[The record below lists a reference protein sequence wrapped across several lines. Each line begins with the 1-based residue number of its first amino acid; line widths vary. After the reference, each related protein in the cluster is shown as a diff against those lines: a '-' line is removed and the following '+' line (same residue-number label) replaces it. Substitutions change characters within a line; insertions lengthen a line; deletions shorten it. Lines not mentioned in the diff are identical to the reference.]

1 VPRWRGLGGRR
12 AGRGHSGRRVLCNTV
27 ASSETP
33 ARATA
38 ISGLSGAR
46 RHHWRRNQG
55 VSRFDTTRMSTVEI
69 SGDSIRD
76 EDEGPHGMRT
86 RSRMAKGAFS
96 AQDARRLKGR
106 NAGCPGYRIPS
117 FVSMENPFRFTSG
130 IGGPGS
136 IGGLLVAFLVLGVV
150 PPWPGGSGGLLL
162 AGARFP
168 GDLPLCCSCGKPLR
182 ALPFDAHWATMTPSS

>member
-1 VPRWRGLGGRR
+1 MPRRKGLGGRR
-12 AGRGHSGRRVLCNTV
+12 AGRGHSGRRALCNTV

-46 RHHWRRNQG
+46 RHRWRRNQG
-55 VSRFDTTRMSTVEI
+55 VSRFDDTTGMSTVEI
-69 SGDSIRD
+69 SGASMKKE
-76 EDEGPHGMRT
+76 EDEGPHRMRT
-86 RSRMAKGAFS
+86 GFRMAKGAFS
-96 AQDARRLKGR
+96 AQDARRLRGS
-106 NAGCPGYRIPS
+106 NAGYSGCRILS
-117 FVSMENPFRFTSG
+117 FVSMENPFRFTSK
-130 IGGPGS
+130 IGGGCAPSGHLPGDRH
-136 IGGLLVAFLVLGVV
+136 
-150 PPWPGGSGGLLL
+150 GSPLAWGFRGLLL